1 MAIATVNPAT
11 GETLRTF
18 DALTE
23 RDVNVRL
30 ERAIGAFQRWRTT
43 PVAERAA
50 IIARAGSIL
59 EQEKDRYGR
68 LMTLE
73 MGKPLKAAVEE
84 AAKCALACRYYA
96 EHARAFTASER
107 IDDGEVHYQPLGVV
121 LAVMPWNFPFWQVI
135 RFAAPALCAG
145 NVGVLKHASNVPQCA
160 LAIEELFTDAGA
172 PDGVFQTLLVGSDR
186 VDAIIADRRI
196 AAVTLTGSE
205 AAGRQVAATAGRHI
219 KKTVLELG
227 GSDPFIV
234 MASADVGAA
243 ADTAVKAR
251 TINNGQSCIAAKRF
265 IVHERVADEFT
276 RRFVDRVQSLRVGD
290 PMSPETEI
298 GPLATRQ
305 IVEDLERQ
313 VNESVSAGARVLAG
327 GKRIDGP
334 GNYFEPTVLADIPAG
349 SPAYQEETFGPVASI
364 FRARDVDD
372 AIRIAND
379 TSFGLASAAW
389 TRDEAEADR
398 FVRDL
403 EAGTVFINGM
413 VASDPRFPFGGVK
426 HSGYGRELGPWGLR
440 EFVNVKT
447 VRRTTPPASANTE

>member
-1 MAIATVNPAT
+1 MPIATVNPAT
-11 GETLRTF
+11 GETLRVF
-18 DALTE
+18 DALSE
-23 RDVNVRL
+23 HDVDTRL
-30 ERAIGAFQRWRTT
+30 DRAVSAFAQWRTT
-43 PVAERAA
+43 PVANRAGVV
-50 IIARAGSIL
+50 ARAGQIL
-59 EQEKDRYGR
+59 ERDKDRFGR

-96 EHARAFTASER
+96 EHASAFIAPER
-107 IDDGEVHYQPLGVV
+107 IDDGEIHYQPLGAV
-121 LAVMPWNFPFWQVI
+121 LAIMPWNFPFWQVV

-145 NVGVLKHASNVPQCA
+145 NVGILKHASNVPQCA
-160 LAIEELFTDAGA
+160 LALEQLFTDAGA
-172 PDGVFQTLLVGSDR
+172 PEGVFQTLLVGSDR

-205 AAGRQVAATAGRHI
+205 PAGRQVAATAGSHI

-234 MASADVGAA
+234 MPSADVAA
-243 ADTAVKAR
+243 AAEVAVKAR

-265 IVHERVADEFT
+265 IVHERVADKFT
-276 RRFVDRVQSLRVGD
+276 TRFVARMQALKVGD
-290 PMSPETEI
+290 PMAADTDI

-305 IVEDLERQ
+305 IAEDLERQ
-313 VNESVSAGARVLAG
+313 VGESVRAGARVLTG
-327 GKRIDGP
+327 GKRIGGS
-334 GNYFEPTVLADIPAG
+334 GNYFEPTVLTDIPAQ
-349 SPAYQEETFGPVASI
+349 SPAYSDELFGPVASI
-364 FRARDVDD
+364 FRARDIDD

-389 TRDEAEADR
+389 TRDDVEADR

-413 VASDPRFPFGGVK
+413 VASDPRFAFGGVK
-426 HSGYGRELGPWGLR
+426 NSGYGRELGPWGLR

-447 VRRTTPPASANTE
+447 VRRGAPPASAHTE